1 MSSQQQFVL
10 SSGAV
15 SEPTIGK
22 WVAQRELVQR
32 SWCTGQRGLYQ
43 LFNDRYLSV
52 AVSQFG
58 LRSKSHWVDLSY
70 VDPDPRRESRVAWGW
85 FGLAAV
91 LVGGGF
97 LLLAALALSGGPLV
111 SHPVFPGTLAALLG
125 GVVAL
130 WAGLLCSGQRLVWH
144 SASGRAPVAELR
156 LCRAGRR
163 QARAFVA
170 ALQERAVRARNR
182 AGVAAEALLSA
193 ELREHRR
200 LRVEGVLDAQTY
212 EAAKERILELHGA
225 AQSRR
230 RTGESGTTLR
240 AVSEPDA
247 IWAA

>member
-1 MSSQQQFVL
+1 M
-10 SSGAV
+10 

-58 LRSKSHWVDLSY
+58 LRPRSHWVDLGH
-70 VDPDPRRESRVAWGW
+70 VDPEPRRESRIAWSW
-85 FGLAAV
+85 FALAAV
-91 LVGGGF
+91 LSGGGL
-97 LLLAALALSGGPLV
+97 LLLAVLALSGRPLL
-111 SHPVFPGTLAALLG
+111 SHPVFPGTLAALFG

-130 WAGLLCSGQRLVWH
+130 WAGLLGSGQRLVWH

-156 LCRAGRR
+156 LCRSGRR

-170 ALQERAVRARNR
+170 DMKERAVRARR
-182 AGVAAEALLSA
+182 QSGADAETRLSA

-200 LRVEGVLDAQTY
+200 LRVEGVLDAETY

-225 AQSRR
+225 AQRRR
-230 RTGESGTTLR
+230 RTGDASTLR
-240 AVSEPDA
+240 MVPDPDA

>member
-1 MSSQQQFVL
+1 MPSQQQTVL
-10 SSGAV
+10 SSGAA

-52 AVSQFG
+52 ALSQFG
-58 LRSKSHWVDLSY
+58 LRSRSHWVDLSY
-70 VDPDPRRESRVAWGW
+70 VDPQPRREWRVAWSW
-85 FGLAAV
+85 FALAAV
-91 LVGGGF
+91 LSGGGM
-97 LLLAALALSGGPLV
+97 LLLAVLALSGRPLL

-125 GVVAL
+125 GVAAL
-130 WAGLLCSGQRLVWH
+130 WVGLLCSGQRLVWL

-170 ALQERAVRARNR
+170 DLKERALRARSQ
-182 AGVAAEALLSA
+182 AGVDAESLLSA

-200 LRVEGVLDAQTY
+200 LRVEGVLDAETY

-230 RTGESGTTLR
+230 RAGDRDMLLVASEQGE
-240 AVSEPDA
+240 